1 MMMFLEMILFFS
13 QKTVSFITQK
23 TLSTYTLKNDTFKI
37 TKLLPVSE
45 SGLMFAISEEF
56 GAYIFNMTSIAL
68 NEYNDPKYYVVGS
81 ISIID
86 HVEFME

>member
-1 MMMFLEMILFFS
+1 
-13 QKTVSFITQK
+13 
-23 TLSTYTLKNDTFKI
+23 
-37 TKLLPVSE
+37 
-45 SGLMFAISEEF
+45 MFAISEEF

-68 NEYNDPKYYVVGS
+68 NEYNDPKDYVVGS